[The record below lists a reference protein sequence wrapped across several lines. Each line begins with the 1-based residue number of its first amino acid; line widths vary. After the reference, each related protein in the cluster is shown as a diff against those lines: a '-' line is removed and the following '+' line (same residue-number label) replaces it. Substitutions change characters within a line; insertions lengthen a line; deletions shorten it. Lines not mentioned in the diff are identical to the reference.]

1 MMTDDVQVTIPG
13 ALLILQFCLMII
25 MFLGVWIR
33 VGERSHE
40 RYANTSS
47 LFFTIIV
54 FAIATIGPIFF
65 TGKFGDTWSV
75 IYGAGNFTGTGLE
88 TTKNIIFILDIFIS
102 SLMIIRT
109 GGWKLSPF
117 LSILFSLPAF
127 AILLRETGGRVAI
140 YTLLIAA
147 FFGCGL
153 WRDRVYRN
161 QPDER
166 YERKEDDVATW
177 VVAISM
183 LILTTVIGVL
193 TRHD

>member
-1 MMTDDVQVTIPG
+1 MTDDVQVTIPG